1 MNIAN
6 MALLVAAG
14 FMGGMA
20 NALAGGASLFT
31 FPALLASGLS
41 PITANASN
49 AFALLPANA
58 MAAWVDA
65 EKIPPRNIVTY
76 SILACAMVG
85 GILGGVLLLETSAGF
100 FQLMVPALIGLA
112 TIMFIFGKALQ
123 RALAKLLGTGE
134 HPKLCA
140 ALIFL
145 SGIYGGYFG
154 AGLGVVLMAVIGATT
169 MWDMRMANAYKNILN
184 VGGNVMANVI
194 FVSMGM
200 IAWHETLIMILG
212 TALGGYMGGRLV
224 KVLPAHL
231 VRLGICW
238 SGVVMTAIYVYRY
251 WL

>member
-1 MNIAN
+1 MNYVTAG
-6 MALLVAAG
+6 LLIGAG
-14 FMGGMA
+14 FMGGLA

-49 AFALLPANA
+49 AFALLPANS

-65 EKIPPRNIVTY
+65 EKIPPRNTATL

-85 GILGGVLLLETSAGF
+85 GILGGVLLLATSASF

-123 RALAKLLGTGE
+123 RALAKLLDGGE

-140 ALIFL
+140 SLIFL

-154 AGLGVVLMAVIGATT
+154 AGLGVVLMAVLGATT
-169 MWDMRMANAYKNILN
+169 LWEMRMANAFKNILN
-184 VGGNVMANVI
+184 VGANVMANVL

-212 TALGGYMGGRLV
+212 TAVGGYMGGKLV

-238 SGVVMTAIYVYRY
+238 SGVGMTAIYVYRY

>member
-1 MNIAN
+1 MNIASV
-6 MALLVAAG
+6 ALLVAAG
-14 FMGGMA
+14 FLGGLA

-49 AFALLPANA
+49 AFALLPANS
-58 MAAWVDA
+58 MAAWADA
-65 EKIPPRNIVTY
+65 EKIPPRNATTLT
-76 SILACAMVG
+76 ILACSMVG
-85 GILGGVLLLETSAGF
+85 GILGAVLLLETSARF

-112 TIMFIFGKALQ
+112 TVMFIFGRGLRQ
-123 RALAKLLGTGE
+123 FLVKLLGAGE

-140 ALIFL
+140 SLVFL

-154 AGLGVVLMAVIGATT
+154 AGLGVVLMAVLGATT
-169 MWDMRMANAYKNILN
+169 VWDMRMTNAYKNILN
-184 VGGNVMANVI
+184 VGANVMANVL
-194 FVSMGM
+194 FVTMGM
-200 IAWHETLIMILG
+200 IAWHATLIMILG
-212 TALGGYMGGRLV
+212 TTVGGYMGGKLV

-231 VRLGICW
+231 VRIAICW

>member
-1 MNIAN
+1 MNIASV
-6 MALLVAAG
+6 ALLVAAG
-14 FMGGMA
+14 FMGGLA

-49 AFALLPANA
+49 AFALLPANS
-58 MAAWVDA
+58 MAAWADA
-65 EKIPPRNIVTY
+65 EKIPPRNATTLT
-76 SILACAMVG
+76 ILACSMVG
-85 GILGGVLLLETSAGF
+85 GILGGVLLLETSARF

-112 TIMFIFGKALQ
+112 TVMFIFGKGLQ
-123 RALAKLLGTGE
+123 RSLARLLGASE

-140 ALIFL
+140 LLVFF

-154 AGLGVVLMAVIGATT
+154 AGLGVVLMAVLSATT
-169 MWDMRMANAYKNILN
+169 VWEMRMTNAYKNILN
-184 VGGNVMANVI
+184 VGANGMANVL
-194 FVSMGM
+194 FVAMGM

-212 TALGGYMGGRLV
+212 TAVGGYMGGKLV

-231 VRLGICW
+231 VRIGICW

>member
-1 MNIAN
+1 MNIASV
-6 MALLVAAG
+6 ALLVAAG
-14 FMGGMA
+14 FLGGLA

-49 AFALLPANA
+49 AFALLPANS
-58 MAAWVDA
+58 MAAWADA
-65 EKIPPRNIVTY
+65 EKIPPRNATALI
-76 SILACAMVG
+76 ILACSMVG
-85 GILGGVLLLETSAGF
+85 GILGAVLLLETSARF

-112 TIMFIFGKALQ
+112 TVMFIFGKRLRQ
-123 RALAKLLGTGE
+123 FLVRLLGVGE

-140 ALIFL
+140 SLVFL

-154 AGLGVVLMAVIGATT
+154 AGLGVVLMAVLSATT
-169 MWDMRMANAYKNILN
+169 VWDMRMTNAYKNILN
-184 VGGNVMANVI
+184 VGANAMANVL
-194 FVSMGM
+194 FVAMGM

-212 TALGGYMGGRLV
+212 TAVGGYMGGKLV
-224 KVLPAHL
+224 RVLPAHL
-231 VRLGICW
+231 VRIGICW

>member
-1 MNIAN
+1 MNIASV
-6 MALLVAAG
+6 ALLVAAG
-14 FMGGMA
+14 FLGGLA

-49 AFALLPANA
+49 AFALLPANS
-58 MAAWVDA
+58 MAAWADA
-65 EKIPPRNIVTY
+65 EKIPPRNAITLI
-76 SILACAMVG
+76 ILACSMVG
-85 GILGGVLLLETSAGF
+85 GILGAVLLLETSARF

-112 TIMFIFGKALQ
+112 TVMFLFGKGLRQ
-123 RALAKLLGTGE
+123 FLVRLLGAGE

-140 ALIFL
+140 SLVFL

-154 AGLGVVLMAVIGATT
+154 AGLGVVLMAVLGATT
-169 MWDMRMANAYKNILN
+169 VWDMRMANAYKNILN
-184 VGGNVMANVI
+184 VGANAMANVL
-194 FVSMGM
+194 FVTMGM

-212 TALGGYMGGRLV
+212 TTVGGYVGGKLV
-224 KVLPAHL
+224 RVLPAHM
-231 VRLGICW
+231 VRIAICW